1 MTTET
6 MLPAQF
12 ADLERFAPV
21 WALPD
26 ANDRYERR
34 KASTMTELQD
44 FYDAM
49 VAGAKDA
56 MAYLDQFDLYNMPD
70 EANNLFWMLA
80 ALSPV
85 GFAVDAFHQPTVP
98 DSNRS
103 RLDWV
108 VCPGP

>member
-1 MTTET
+1 
-6 MLPAQF
+6 MLPAEF

-26 ANDRYERR
+26 ANARYEQR
-34 KASTMTELQD
+34 KASTLDELQA

-49 VAGAKDA
+49 VPRAAAA

-85 GFAVDAFHQPTVP
+85 GFAVDAFQQPTIP

-108 VCPGP
+108 ICPAP